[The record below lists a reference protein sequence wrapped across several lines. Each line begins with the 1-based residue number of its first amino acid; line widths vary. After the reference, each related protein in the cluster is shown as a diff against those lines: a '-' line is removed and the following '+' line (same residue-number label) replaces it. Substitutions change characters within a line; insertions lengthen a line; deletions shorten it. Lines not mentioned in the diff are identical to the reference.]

1 MSFGLLVKVQYL
13 SNVVGNLI
21 KYISGAR
28 LVTEA
33 GDGLLAESGDQ
44 IITE

>member
-1 MSFGLLVKVQYL
+1 MIGITIRLQHLATIVNS
-13 SNVVGNLI
+13 LI
-21 KYISGAR
+21 TYISGAR

-44 IITE
+44 LITE

>member
-1 MSFGLLVKVQYL
+1 MRISIAILRRIRLYV
-13 SNVVGNLI
+13 

-28 LVTEA
+28 LVTETW
-33 GDGLLAESGDQ
+33 DGILTESGDQ